1 MKVLAI
7 SASPRKGGN
16 SDVLC
21 DQFLKGAAETGHEAE
36 KIRLAEK
43 RLTPCTA
50 CYGCMKTGICVKK
63 DALPEIREKLLGAD
77 VIVLATP
84 VYFYSMAAQM
94 KLLIDRCLGFYQKLA
109 GKRFYF
115 IVTAAEPMHEAA
127 DETIAGLRGFLR
139 CVPNAQECGILYGT
153 GAWDKDDIYRH
164 PAYELAYQNG
174 KRLNVDG

>member
-21 DQFLKGAAETGHEAE
+21 DRFLKGAAESGHEVE

-50 CYGCMKTGICVKK
+50 CYGCMKTGLCVKK
-63 DALPEIREKLLGAD
+63 DALPEIREKMLAAD
-77 VIVLATP
+77 VIVLSTP

-94 KLLIDRCLGFYQKLA
+94 KILIDRCLGFHKQLA
-109 GKRFYF
+109 GKQFYF
-115 IVTAAEPMHEAA
+115 ITTAADPEHSAAEP
-127 DETIAGLRGFLR
+127 TLAGLRGFLR
-139 CVPNAQECGILYGT
+139 CIPNAQEKGVIYGM
-153 GAWDKDDIYRH
+153 GAWDKGDIYKH
-164 PAYELAYQNG
+164 PAYEKAYEMG
-174 KRLNVDG
+174 KEL